1 MVKGIDRFKA
11 YFRDYTDQY
20 VLIGGAACDI
30 SFGSNNAE
38 FRATRDLDV
47 VLIAEALT
55 REFGQRFWEFI
66 RDGGYQ
72 NRAKSS
78 GASQFYRFDKPT
90 QEGFPAMIELFARTE
105 YILEDGAELTPI
117 HIDDSISSLSAIL
130 LNDSYYDALLRGRD
144 VIDGFSILR
153 HSWLIPFKA
162 KAWLDLNERNRRG
175 EHVDSRNLK
184 KHRNDIIR
192 MAAEL
197 VLERCEL
204 PEEVKSDMANFIE
217 EMNVTDQEIRN
228 LKLRGV
234 KAEDIRRLLTDMYLE
249 CVNKSL

>member
-1 MVKGIDRFKA
+1 M
-11 YFRDYTDQY
+11 
-20 VLIGGAACDI
+20 
-30 SFGSNNAE
+30 
-38 FRATRDLDV
+38 DV

-234 KAEDIRRLLTDMYLE
+234 KAEDIRRLLTDMYL
-249 CVNKSL
+249 

>member
-105 YILEDGAELTPI
+105 YILEDGAELTSI

-234 KAEDIRRLLTDMYLE
+234 KAEDIRRLLTDMYL
-249 CVNKSL
+249 

>member
-38 FRATRDLDV
+38 FRVTRDLDV
-47 VLIAEALT
+47 VLVAEALT

-234 KAEDIRRLLTDMYLE
+234 KAEDIRRLLTDMYL
-249 CVNKSL
+249 

>member
-11 YFRDYTDQY
+11 YFRDYTNQY

-234 KAEDIRRLLTDMYLE
+234 KAEDIRRLLTDMYL
-249 CVNKSL
+249 

>member
-78 GASQFYRFDKPT
+78 GASQY
-90 QEGFPAMIELFARTE
+90 
-105 YILEDGAELTPI
+105 
-117 HIDDSISSLSAIL
+117 
-130 LNDSYYDALLRGRD
+130 
-144 VIDGFSILR
+144 
-153 HSWLIPFKA
+153 
-162 KAWLDLNERNRRG
+162 
-175 EHVDSRNLK
+175 
-184 KHRNDIIR
+184 
-192 MAAEL
+192 
-197 VLERCEL
+197 
-204 PEEVKSDMANFIE
+204 
-217 EMNVTDQEIRN
+217 
-228 LKLRGV
+228 
-234 KAEDIRRLLTDMYLE
+234 
-249 CVNKSL
+249 

>member
-55 REFGQRFWEFI
+55 REFGQRFCEFI

-175 EHVDSRNLK
+175 EHVGSRNLK

-234 KAEDIRRLLTDMYLE
+234 KAEDIRRLLTDMYL
-249 CVNKSL
+249 

>member
-20 VLIGGAACDI
+20 VLIGGAACDF

-234 KAEDIRRLLTDMYLE
+234 KAEDIRRLLTDMYL
-249 CVNKSL
+249 